1 MLVPINSILQVQG
14 RGTHLSC
21 EAPSATTPAT
31 SLLYVKLVIALT
43 CFIACVAFQSKSL
56 VIKVRI
62 YLSVALDP
70 FVTPPSSCLQ
80 AASLFLFAPSRQP
93 PASSSS
99 SASSSSYTLKLKI
112 QPWLILLFL
121 TAQVRAQTVASCRE
135 IKYSNSSAPN
145 GWYEIFTNTT
155 QPVYCDM
162 TTDGG
167 VAYTMFAITSGS
179 LSVSQIDSVQA
190 NGCTEMGMTMIIPRT
205 QAHWDSMFHLV
216 TNILGLSLSTYF
228 QTVPGIAK
236 PVGGVTS
243 CNGGGFG
250 IMNSDNCSGQWPLL
264 LIHMYLAFTL
274 SLFRCHQQLGSHRWG
289 AVVAERLGL

>member
-21 EAPSATTPAT
+21 EAPSATTSATTSAT
-31 SLLYVKLVIALT
+31 SLLSVKLVIALT
-43 CFIACVAFQSKSL
+43 CFIAWVAFQSKSL

-99 SASSSSYTLKLKI
+99 YTLKLKI
-112 QPWLILLFL
+112 QPWFILLFL
-121 TAQVRAQTVASCRE
+121 TAQVRAQTAASCRE
-135 IKYSNSSAPN
+135 IKYSNSSATN
-145 GWYEIFTNTT
+145 DWYEIFTNTT
-155 QPVYCDM
+155 LYVYCDM

-167 VAYTMFAITSGS
+167 VAYTMFATTSGGP
-179 LSVSQIDSVQA
+179 SVSQIDSVQA
-190 NGCTEMGMTMIIPRT
+190 NGCTERGMTMIIPRT
-205 QAHWDSMFHLV
+205 QAHWDSMFNFV
-216 TNILGLSLSTYF
+216 TNTNLLGSSLSTYF
-228 QTVPGIAK
+228 HTVPGIAK

-250 IMNSDNCSGQWPLL
+250 IMNSGNCSGQWPLL